1 MVLMRD
7 DFDGK
12 LPDIR
17 ATDDDRVA
25 APGTG
30 RPAEAV
36 EPPLVRAVREPA
48 PRRSGNGLLWA
59 VCISLLLAFVGLGYW
74 SHEQQSRLQRQ
85 LVATQESFAR
95 ISEDAAGRLQDIS
108 GKVIAT
114 ESTLSQTEQERLRQ
128 INQLEQRMEQLA
140 TRQQEQQQTLQ
151 QHGQGLEGLRSRLAP
166 LQQSGESQ
174 ARQLADLAEQ
184 LGQLEQLEQQ
194 LAQQQQALN
203 DASGQLESAA
213 RDQQKLRAELT
224 ALSESVQGLARL
236 EQQLAEAQTQLARQQ
251 GELQALRQ
259 AASAPGMEQELLVL
273 RSELDNRLMAMEE
286 ALQSI
291 DSFRLQT
298 NRTIST
304 VRDQLAGLQ
313 QQINQR

>member
-30 RPAEAV
+30 RPTEAV

-184 LGQLEQLEQQ
+184 LGQLEQQ

-224 ALSESVQGLARL
+224 ALSEPVQGLARF